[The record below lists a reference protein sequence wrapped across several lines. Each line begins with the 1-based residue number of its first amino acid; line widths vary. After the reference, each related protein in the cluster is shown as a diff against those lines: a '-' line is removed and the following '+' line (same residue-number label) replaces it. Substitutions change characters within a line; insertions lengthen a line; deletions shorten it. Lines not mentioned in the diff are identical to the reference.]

1 MASSGPSGTEGRR
14 VVKTLTADVFGSVQG
29 VGFRWFV
36 QRAGLRLGLEVSAEN
51 RDDGT
56 VHVVA
61 RGSEDRLM
69 KLVDELRRGSPH
81 SSVER
86 VDYSITG

>member
-1 MASSGPSGTEGRR
+1 M
-14 VVKTLTADVFGSVQG
+14 KTLTADVFGSVQG

-51 RDDGT
+51 HDDGS

-81 SSVER
+81 SSVEC

>member
-1 MASSGPSGTEGRR
+1 
-14 VVKTLTADVFGSVQG
+14 
-29 VGFRWFV
+29 
-36 QRAGLRLGLEVSAEN
+36 VSAEN